1 MRSTLE
7 QPVTGA
13 ATRWMWRTISSW
25 APTLLLAL
33 ALEAPARADTPAPP
47 CRRELDR
54 VVCEA
59 GAFDVLTKRCVDFRT
74 SAERCDVNLGLSDAR
89 SRDLDQAL
97 RACEAAR
104 AVPPP
109 EPPPSRLP
117 IVTYALGSTG
127 ALAVATALAF
137 QGASDTVR
145 ITVGVVGIGSLA
157 AGLILA
163 AR

>member
-1 MRSTLE
+1 M
-7 QPVTGA
+7 
-13 ATRWMWRTISSW
+13 
-25 APTLLLAL
+25 
-33 ALEAPARADTPAPP
+33 APAARARAETPAPP
-47 CRRELDR
+47 CRRENDR

-59 GAFDVLTKRCVDFRT
+59 AAFDVLTRRCVDFRT
-74 SAERCDVNLGLSDAR
+74 EGQKCDVNLSLADAR
-89 SRDLDQAL
+89 ARDLDTAL

-127 ALAVATALAF
+127 ALALATALAF

-145 ITVGVVGIGSLA
+145 LTVGVVGIGSLA
-157 AGLILA
+157 AGLVLA

>member
-1 MRSTLE
+1 M
-7 QPVTGA
+7 
-13 ATRWMWRTISSW
+13 
-25 APTLLLAL
+25 
-33 ALEAPARADTPAPP
+33 
-47 CRRELDR
+47 
-54 VVCEA
+54 
-59 GAFDVLTKRCVDFRT
+59 DFRT
-74 SAERCDVNLGLSDAR
+74 EGQKCDVNLSLADAR
-89 SRDLDQAL
+89 ARDLDTAL

-127 ALAVATALAF
+127 ALALATALAF

-145 ITVGVVGIGSLA
+145 LTVGVVGIGSLA
-157 AGLILA
+157 AGLVLA